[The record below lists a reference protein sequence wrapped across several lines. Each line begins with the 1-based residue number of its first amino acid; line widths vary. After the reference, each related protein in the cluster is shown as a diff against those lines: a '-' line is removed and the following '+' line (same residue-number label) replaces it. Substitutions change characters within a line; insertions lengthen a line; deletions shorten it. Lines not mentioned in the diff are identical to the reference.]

1 MKSCSAR
8 GLCFRCI
15 LTASCHRCLR
25 SVFFN
30 LETNTATGTIPT
42 TLGLLHNSLS
52 YFVVPENK
60 LTGTIPTE
68 FGMLTK
74 LDEWAINDN
83 DLEGTLPTE
92 IGHEGMDNLHYALLH
107 NNPKLSGT
115 IPESYGLIPNLGKT
129 LCLS

>member
-1 MKSCSAR
+1 MR
-8 GLCFRCI
+8 GFVFVVFLQPLVI
-15 LTASCHRCLR
+15 ACLG

-30 LETNTATGTIPT
+30 LELNSATGTIPT